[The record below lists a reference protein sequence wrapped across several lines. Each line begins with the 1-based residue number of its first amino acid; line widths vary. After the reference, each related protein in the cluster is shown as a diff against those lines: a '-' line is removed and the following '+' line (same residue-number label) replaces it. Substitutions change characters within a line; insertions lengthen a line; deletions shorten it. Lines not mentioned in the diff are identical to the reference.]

1 MVQTTAALMLVIV
14 LLLSCSSEVA
24 KQATPSQET
33 GKPDISARQ
42 AKEIPPFPPG
52 HIFVKASKRGFV
64 VTWKVNALDP
74 TLTYKVYRTSN
85 NSTVPIADDVKGGV
99 FVDKNP
105 PRGNVAYA
113 VSTVNQYRL
122 ESVPSKPVVASK

>member
-1 MVQTTAALMLVIV
+1 MVRAASVLTLVV
-14 LLLSCSSEVA
+14 LLLSCSSEAA
-24 KQATPSQET
+24 KKAAPSQES
-33 GKPDISARQ
+33 GQPDISARE

-52 HIFVKASKRGFV
+52 HILVKPSKRGFV

-85 NSTVPIADDVKGGV
+85 NSTEPVAQVKGGV

-105 PRGNVAYA
+105 PRGEVAYA
-113 VSTVNQYRL
+113 VSTVNQYKV